1 MQVGIERQ
9 VGSELH
15 AWRQFLARST
25 LWLGVLLLGSAAIC
39 WVAANWQ
46 DMTKVQRFAGAQGLL
61 ALCALAAAWTG
72 LRLRGTPGVRRSIP
86 GALLALA
93 GILLGALLALLGQ
106 TYQTGADTWE
116 LFAWWALLLLPWALA
131 AASQAVW
138 LLWALVTNVALVLW
152 LGERAFTWWLIL
164 GGPQV
169 ASLIVA
175 GWNLALLLAWELAA
189 HRWRASTLVGP
200 RVLAALVIS
209 ALVTA
214 LVFGPMVTV
223 LVIGNGMSRG
233 LGAVNGLAWIAV
245 TLGLGFYYQRGRRD
259 LVILAMLV
267 AGVICVSL
275 RIVGEWLLRLEPGV
289 WAALPLAAL
298 LMAEGVWAARW
309 LRGLAQPPRAAAAAA
324 PADAEPAAASAG
336 NAVDPADA
344 GEPIAQVAPPAVP
357 HTEPPWYVQCILGLS
372 AWLATLLLLAFVA
385 FSGIVNSDEGA
396 LVCGLVLCAVGVAVL
411 RSDAGPFWR
420 QCGTAMAFAGQ
431 ILIIYGMS
439 SSTSFAS
446 ACLFV
451 LLMATAVYALGPD
464 VILRFLSG
472 GLIALAGAGLIWR
485 VLAPELLRLDML
497 DALLDFDMA
506 RAAFVWLPIAVTG
519 AWATAAIL
527 TLAHRLGGKR
537 GHALQPLAWAFLLS
551 VQGMVWLASGLSV
564 LQLPAMWQLHA
575 QTAVLVCAGALLP
588 AAAAM
593 AVLWPRRQVL
603 TGGVTWGVPIALL
616 LLALFW
622 LPSPG
627 VGFALAWLLLGF
639 GLNQLGVTLFGVLS
653 LLAYL
658 GVYYYQLDVPLLQK
672 ALWLGGGALL
682 LFLLRAL
689 VWLVPRLMRTQ
700 APSRRAP
707 LPPVSAPLRWRTL
720 GILGGLALVLAF
732 ANGGIWQ
739 REKLLA
745 SGKVVILELA
755 PVDPRSL
762 MQGDYMALNF
772 AAGREVTRMR
782 LGGENRPE
790 TDTGLGLEPDGY
802 VMLTLDARGVAQPV
816 RIQPAADP
824 RADGEVPL
832 RYRVRDNRVRIV
844 TNAYFF
850 PEGQASRYEVAKFGE
865 LRVAE
870 NGEALLVRM
879 LGEDL
884 QPL

>member
-1 MQVGIERQ
+1 MQVGTERQ
-9 VGSELH
+9 AGSELH

-25 LWLGVLLLGSAAIC
+25 LWLGVLLLGSAAVC

-46 DMTKVQRFAGAQGLL
+46 DMTKVQRFAGVQGLL
-61 ALCALAAAWTG
+61 AISALAAAWAG

-93 GILLGALLALLGQ
+93 GMLLGALLALLGQ

-116 LFAWWALLLLPWALA
+116 LFAWWAVLLLPWALA

-138 LLWALVTNVALVLW
+138 LLWALVMNVALVLW

-164 GGPQV
+164 GGPGL
-169 ASLIVA
+169 ASLFVA
-175 GWNLALLLAWELAA
+175 GLNLVMLLAWEIAA
-189 HRWRASTLVGP
+189 RRWRASTLVGP
-200 RVLAALVIS
+200 RVLVALVIS
-209 ALVTA
+209 
-214 LVFGPMVTV
+214 V
-223 LVIGNGMSRG
+223 LVMSLMFDAFIGRSAGVINGI
-233 LGAVNGLAWIAV
+233 AWLAV

-259 LVILAMLV
+259 LVILAMLA

-275 RIVGEWLLRLEPGV
+275 RMVGEWLLRLQPGV

-298 LMAEGVWAARW
+298 LMAEAVWAARW
-309 LRGLAQPPRAAAAAA
+309 LRGLAQPPQAAVAAAD
-324 PADAEPAAASAG
+324 PEPAAASAG
-336 NAVDPADA
+336 NTVDPADA
-344 GEPIAQVAPPAVP
+344 AEPVAHVAPPAVP
-357 HTEPPWYVQCILGLS
+357 HTEPPWYVQCLLGLS
-372 AWLATLLLLAFVA
+372 AWLATLLLLVFVG
-385 FSGIVNSDEGA
+385 FSGMINSEAGA
-396 LVCGLVLCAVGVAVL
+396 LVAGLVLCAAGVAVL

-431 ILIIYGMS
+431 FLIIYGMS
-439 SSTSFAS
+439 DSASFGN

-451 LLMATAVYALGPD
+451 LVMATAVYVLGPD

-472 GLIALAGAGLIWR
+472 LLIALAGAGLIWR
-485 VLAPELLRLDML
+485 GLAPELVRRDML
-497 DALLDFDMA
+497 DTLLRFFDLG
-506 RAAFVWLPIAVTG
+506 AATFVWLPIAVTG
-519 AWATAAIL
+519 AWATAVLL
-527 TLAHRLGGKR
+527 TVGQRLGGKR

-551 VQGMVWLASGLSV
+551 VQGMVWLAGGLSIM
-564 LQLPAMWQLHA
+564 QLPAMWQVNPL
-575 QTAVLVCAGALLP
+575 TAMLVCAGALLP
-588 AAAAM
+588 AAAAL

-603 TGGVTWGVPIALL
+603 TAGVTWGVPVALL

-639 GLNQLGVTLFGVLS
+639 GMNQPRVALFGVLS

-658 GVYYYQLDVPLLQK
+658 GIYYYQLDVTLLQK
-672 ALWLGGGALL
+672 ALWLGGAAVL
-682 LFLLRAL
+682 LFVLRVL

-700 APSRRAP
+700 APSHRAT
-707 LPPVSAPLRWRTL
+707 LPPVSGALRWRTL
-720 GILGGLALVLAF
+720 AILGGLALVLVV

-745 SGKVVILELA
+745 TGKLVILELA

-772 AAGREVTRMR
+772 AAGREITRLR
-782 LGGENRPE
+782 LGADRADDESV
-790 TDTGLGLEPDGY
+790 TGFEPDGY
-802 VMLTLDARGVAQPV
+802 VMLAVDGRGVAQAV
-816 RIQPAADP
+816 RIQPDAKPHAE
-824 RADGEVPL
+824 AEVPL
-832 RYRVRDNRVRIV
+832 RYRVRDNSVRIV

-850 PEGQASRYEVAKFGE
+850 PEGQAKRYEVAKFGE
-865 LRVAE
+865 LRVAD

>member
-1 MQVGIERQ
+1 MQVGTERQ

-46 DMTKVQRFAGAQGLL
+46 DMTKIQRFAGTQGLL
-61 ALCALAAAWTG
+61 ALAALAAAWAG
-72 LRLRGTPGVRRSIP
+72 LRLRATPGVRRSIP

-116 LFAWWALLLLPWALA
+116 LFAWWAVLLLPWALVA
-131 AASQAVW
+131 SSQAVW
-138 LLWALVTNVALVLW
+138 LLWVLVSNVALVLW
-152 LGERAFTWWLIL
+152 LGERAFDWWLL
-164 GGPQV
+164 FGGPQV
-169 ASLIVA
+169 ASLLVA
-175 GWNLALLLAWELAA
+175 GWNLILLLGWELAA
-189 HRWRASTLVGP
+189 RRWRASTLIGP

-209 ALVTA
+209 PLVAALM
-214 LVFGPMVTV
+214 FGDFM
-223 LVIGNGMSRG
+223 LHG
-233 LGAVNGLAWIAV
+233 LGTVNSLAWIAV
-245 TLGLGFYYQRGRRD
+245 TLGLGFYYQRGRLD
-259 LVILAMLV
+259 LVILAMLA
-267 AGVICVSL
+267 AGAICVSL

-309 LRGLAQPPRAAAAAA
+309 LRGLAQPSRIAAAGS
-324 PADAEPAAASAG
+324 ADAEPAAASAG
-336 NAVDPADA
+336 NAVDPAEA
-344 GEPIAQVAPPAVP
+344 GEPVAQVAPPAVP

-372 AWLATLLLLAFVA
+372 AWLATLLLLVFVA
-385 FSGIVNSDEGA
+385 FSGMINSEEGA
-396 LVCGLVLCAVGVAVL
+396 LVAGLVLCAAGVAVL

-439 SSTSFAS
+439 KSTSFAS

-451 LLMATAVYALGPD
+451 LLMATAVYVLGPD

-485 VLAPELLRLDML
+485 VLAPELLRDDLL

-519 AWATAAIL
+519 AWATAVIL
-527 TLAHRLGGKR
+527 TLGQRLGGKR

-551 VQGMVWLASGLSV
+551 VQGMVWLASGLSIM
-564 LQLPAMWQLHA
+564 QLPAMWQLNP
-575 QTAVLVCAGALLP
+575 QTALLVCAGALLP
-588 AAAAM
+588 AAAAL
-593 AVLWPRRQVL
+593 AVLWPRRHVL
-603 TGGVTWGVPIALL
+603 TAGVTWGVPIALL

-639 GLNQLGVTLFGVLS
+639 GLNQLGVTIFGVLS

-672 ALWLGGGALL
+672 ALWLGGAAVL
-682 LFLLRAL
+682 LFVLRVL

-700 APSRRAP
+700 EPSRRAP
-707 LPPVSAPLRWRTL
+707 LPPVSPVLRWRTL
-720 GILGGLALVLAF
+720 AILGGLALVLAV

-745 SGKVVILELA
+745 SGKRVILELA

-772 AAGREVTRMR
+772 AAGREVTRLR
-782 LGGENRPE
+782 LGGERQDVE
-790 TDTGLGLEPDGY
+790 TSILGDEPDGY
-802 VMLTLDARGVAQPV
+802 VVLTLDARGVAQPV
-816 RIQPAADP
+816 RIQQAADP

-832 RYRVRDNRVRIV
+832 RYRVRDNQVRIV

-850 PEGQASRYEVAKFGE
+850 PEGQAKRYEVARFGE
-865 LRVAE
+865 LRVAD

>member
-46 DMTKVQRFAGAQGLL
+46 DMTKIQRFAGTQGLL
-61 ALCALAAAWTG
+61 ALTALAAAWTG
-72 LRLRGTPGVRRSIP
+72 LRLRATPGVRRSIP

-116 LFAWWALLLLPWALA
+116 LFAWWAVLLLPWALV

-152 LGERAFTWWLIL
+152 LGERAFAWWLIF

-175 GWNLALLLAWELAA
+175 AWNLLLLLGWELAA
-189 HRWRASTLVGP
+189 RRWRASTLIGP
-200 RVLAALVIS
+200 RVLAALVVS
-209 ALVTA
+209 PLVVALM
-214 LVFGPMVTV
+214 FGDFM
-223 LVIGNGMSRG
+223 LRG
-233 LGAVNGLAWIAV
+233 LGSVNSLAWIAV
-245 TLGLGFYYQRGRRD
+245 TLGLGFFYQRGRRD
-259 LVILAMLV
+259 LVILAMLA
-267 AGVICVSL
+267 AGAICVSL

-309 LRGLAQPPRAAAAAA
+309 LRGLAQPPRVAAAA

-344 GEPIAQVAPPAVP
+344 GEPVAQVAPPAVP

-372 AWLATLLLLAFVA
+372 AWLATLLLLVFVA
-385 FSGIVNSDEGA
+385 FSGIINSEEGA
-396 LVCGLVLCAVGVAVL
+396 LVAGLVLCAAGVAVL

-485 VLAPELLRLDML
+485 ILAPELLREDMI
-497 DALLDFDMA
+497 DSLLYLDMA
-506 RAAFVWLPIAVTG
+506 RAAFIWLPIAVTG
-519 AWATAAIL
+519 AWATAVIM

-564 LQLPAMWQLHA
+564 LQLPAMWQLHP
-575 QTAVLVCAGALLP
+575 QTALLVCAGAVLP

-593 AVLWPRRQVL
+593 AVLWPRRHVL
-603 TGGVTWGVPIALL
+603 TPGVIWGVPIALL

-639 GLNQLGVTLFGVLS
+639 GLNQLGVTIFGVLS

-672 ALWLGGGALL
+672 ALWLGGGAVL
-682 LFLLRAL
+682 LFVLRVL

-700 APSRRAP
+700 DPSRRAP
-707 LPPVSAPLRWRTL
+707 LPPVSPALRWRTL
-720 GILGGLALVLAF
+720 AILGGLALVLVV
-732 ANGGIWQ
+732 ANGSIWQ

-772 AAGREVTRMR
+772 AAGREVTRLR
-782 LGGENRPE
+782 LGGERQ
-790 TDTGLGLEPDGY
+790 DTEDSVMGGASDGY
-802 VMLTLDARGVAQPV
+802 VMLTGDSRGVYQPV
-816 RIQPAADP
+816 RIQTDARPHG
-824 RADGEVPL
+824 DGEVPL
-832 RYRVRDNRVRIV
+832 RYRVRDNQVRIV

-850 PEGQASRYEVAKFGE
+850 PEGQAKRYEVAKFGE

>member
-46 DMTKVQRFAGAQGLL
+46 DMTKIQRFAGTQGLL
-61 ALCALAAAWTG
+61 ALTALAAAWTG
-72 LRLRGTPGVRRSIP
+72 LRLRATPGVRRSIP

-116 LFAWWALLLLPWALA
+116 LFAWWAVLLLPWALV

-152 LGERAFTWWLIL
+152 LGERAFAWWLIF

-175 GWNLALLLAWELAA
+175 AWNLLLLLGWELAA
-189 HRWRASTLVGP
+189 RRWRASTLIGP
-200 RVLAALVIS
+200 RVLAALVVS
-209 ALVTA
+209 PLVVALM
-214 LVFGPMVTV
+214 FGDFM
-223 LVIGNGMSRG
+223 LRG
-233 LGAVNGLAWIAV
+233 LGSVNSLAWIAV
-245 TLGLGFYYQRGRRD
+245 TLGLGFFYQRGRRD
-259 LVILAMLV
+259 LVILAMLA
-267 AGVICVSL
+267 AGAICVSL

-309 LRGLAQPPRAAAAAA
+309 LRGLAQPPRVAAAA

-344 GEPIAQVAPPAVP
+344 GEPVAQVAPPAVP

-372 AWLATLLLLAFVA
+372 AWLATLLLLVFVA
-385 FSGIVNSDEGA
+385 FSGIINSEEGA
-396 LVCGLVLCAVGVAVL
+396 LVAGLVLCAAGVAVL

-485 VLAPELLRLDML
+485 ILAPELLREDMI
-497 DALLDFDMA
+497 DSLLYLDMA
-506 RAAFVWLPIAVTG
+506 RAAFIWLPIAVTG
-519 AWATAAIL
+519 AWATAVIL

-564 LQLPAMWQLHA
+564 LQLPAMWQLHP
-575 QTAVLVCAGALLP
+575 QTALLVCAGAVLP

-593 AVLWPRRQVL
+593 AVLWPRRHVL
-603 TGGVTWGVPIALL
+603 TPGVTWGVPIALL

-639 GLNQLGVTLFGVLS
+639 GLNQLGVTIFGVLS

-672 ALWLGGGALL
+672 ALWLGGGAVL
-682 LFLLRAL
+682 LFVLRVL

-700 APSRRAP
+700 DPSRRAP
-707 LPPVSAPLRWRTL
+707 LPPVSPALRWRTL
-720 GILGGLALVLAF
+720 AILGGLALALVV
-732 ANGGIWQ
+732 ANGSIWQ

-772 AAGREVTRMR
+772 AAGREVTRLR
-782 LGGENRPE
+782 LGGERQ
-790 TDTGLGLEPDGY
+790 DTEDSVMGGASDGY
-802 VMLTLDARGVAQPV
+802 VMLTGDSRGVYQPV
-816 RIQPAADP
+816 RIQTDARPHG
-824 RADGEVPL
+824 DGEVPL
-832 RYRVRDNRVRIV
+832 RYRVRDNQVRIV

-850 PEGQASRYEVAKFGE
+850 PEGQAKRYEVAKFGE

>member
-1 MQVGIERQ
+1 M
-9 VGSELH
+9 
-15 AWRQFLARST
+15 
-25 LWLGVLLLGSAAIC
+25 
-39 WVAANWQ
+39 
-46 DMTKVQRFAGAQGLL
+46 
-61 ALCALAAAWTG
+61 
-72 LRLRGTPGVRRSIP
+72 
-86 GALLALA
+86 
-93 GILLGALLALLGQ
+93 
-106 TYQTGADTWE
+106 
-116 LFAWWALLLLPWALA
+116 
-131 AASQAVW
+131 
-138 LLWALVTNVALVLW
+138 
-152 LGERAFTWWLIL
+152 
-164 GGPQV
+164 
-169 ASLIVA
+169 
-175 GWNLALLLAWELAA
+175 
-189 HRWRASTLVGP
+189 
-200 RVLAALVIS
+200 
-209 ALVTA
+209 
-214 LVFGPMVTV
+214 
-223 LVIGNGMSRG
+223 
-233 LGAVNGLAWIAV
+233 
-245 TLGLGFYYQRGRRD
+245 
-259 LVILAMLV
+259 
-267 AGVICVSL
+267 
-275 RIVGEWLLRLEPGV
+275 
-289 WAALPLAAL
+289 
-298 LMAEGVWAARW
+298 
-309 LRGLAQPPRAAAAAA
+309 
-324 PADAEPAAASAG
+324 
-336 NAVDPADA
+336 
-344 GEPIAQVAPPAVP
+344 APPAVP

-372 AWLATLLLLAFVA
+372 AWLATLLLLVFVA
-385 FSGIVNSDEGA
+385 FSGIINSEEGA
-396 LVCGLVLCAVGVAVL
+396 LVAGLVLCAAGVAVL

-485 VLAPELLRLDML
+485 ILAPELLREDMI
-497 DALLDFDMA
+497 DSLLYLDMA
-506 RAAFVWLPIAVTG
+506 RAAFIWLPIAVTG
-519 AWATAAIL
+519 AWATAVIL

-564 LQLPAMWQLHA
+564 LQLPAMWQLHP
-575 QTAVLVCAGALLP
+575 QTALLVCAGAVLP

-593 AVLWPRRQVL
+593 AVLWPRRHVL
-603 TGGVTWGVPIALL
+603 TPGVIWGVPIALL

-639 GLNQLGVTLFGVLS
+639 GLNQLGVTIFGVLS

-672 ALWLGGGALL
+672 ALWLGGGAVL
-682 LFLLRAL
+682 LFVLRVL

-700 APSRRAP
+700 DPSRRAP
-707 LPPVSAPLRWRTL
+707 LPPVSPALRWRTL
-720 GILGGLALVLAF
+720 AILGGLALVLVV
-732 ANGGIWQ
+732 ANGSIWQ

-772 AAGREVTRMR
+772 AAGREVTRLR
-782 LGGENRPE
+782 LGGERQ
-790 TDTGLGLEPDGY
+790 DTEDSVMGGASDGY
-802 VMLTLDARGVAQPV
+802 VMLTGDSRGVYQPV
-816 RIQPAADP
+816 RIQTDARPHG
-824 RADGEVPL
+824 DGEVPL
-832 RYRVRDNRVRIV
+832 RYRVRDNQVRIV

-850 PEGQASRYEVAKFGE
+850 PEGQAKRYEVAKFGE

>member
-46 DMTKVQRFAGAQGLL
+46 DMTKIQRFAGTQGLL
-61 ALCALAAAWTG
+61 ALTALAAAWTG
-72 LRLRGTPGVRRSIP
+72 LRLRAAPGVRRSIP

-116 LFAWWALLLLPWALA
+116 LFAWWAVLLLPWALV

-152 LGERAFTWWLIL
+152 LGERAFAWWLIF

-175 GWNLALLLAWELAA
+175 AWNLLLLLGWELAA
-189 HRWRASTLVGP
+189 RRWRASTLIGP
-200 RVLAALVIS
+200 RVLAALVVS
-209 ALVTA
+209 PLVVALM
-214 LVFGPMVTV
+214 FGDFM
-223 LVIGNGMSRG
+223 LRG
-233 LGAVNGLAWIAV
+233 LGSVNSLAWIAV
-245 TLGLGFYYQRGRRD
+245 TLGLGFFYQRGRRD
-259 LVILAMLV
+259 LVILAMLA
-267 AGVICVSL
+267 AGAICVSL

-309 LRGLAQPPRAAAAAA
+309 LRGLAQPPRVAAAA

-344 GEPIAQVAPPAVP
+344 GEPVAQVAPPAVP

-372 AWLATLLLLAFVA
+372 AWLATLLLLVFVA
-385 FSGIVNSDEGA
+385 FSGIINSEEGA
-396 LVCGLVLCAVGVAVL
+396 LVAGLVLCAAGVAVL

-485 VLAPELLRLDML
+485 ILAPELLREDMI
-497 DALLDFDMA
+497 DSLLYLDMA
-506 RAAFVWLPIAVTG
+506 RAAFIWLPIAVTG
-519 AWATAAIL
+519 AWATAVIL

-564 LQLPAMWQLHA
+564 LQLPAMWQLHP
-575 QTAVLVCAGALLP
+575 QTALLVCAGAVLP

-593 AVLWPRRQVL
+593 AVLWPRRHVL
-603 TGGVTWGVPIALL
+603 TPGVIWGVPIALL

-639 GLNQLGVTLFGVLS
+639 GLNQLGVTIFGVLS

-672 ALWLGGGALL
+672 ALWLGGGAVL
-682 LFLLRAL
+682 LFVLRVL

-700 APSRRAP
+700 DPSRRAP
-707 LPPVSAPLRWRTL
+707 LPPVSPALRWRTL
-720 GILGGLALVLAF
+720 AILGGLALVLVV
-732 ANGGIWQ
+732 ANGSIWQ

-772 AAGREVTRMR
+772 AAGREVTRLR
-782 LGGENRPE
+782 LGGERQ
-790 TDTGLGLEPDGY
+790 DTEDSVMGGASDGY
-802 VMLTLDARGVAQPV
+802 VMLTGDSRGVYQPV
-816 RIQPAADP
+816 RIQTDARPHG
-824 RADGEVPL
+824 DGEVPL
-832 RYRVRDNRVRIV
+832 RYRVRDNQVRIV

-850 PEGQASRYEVAKFGE
+850 PEGQAKRYEVAKFGE

>member
-1 MQVGIERQ
+1 MQVGTERQ

-46 DMTKVQRFAGAQGLL
+46 DMTKIQRFAGTQGLL
-61 ALCALAAAWTG
+61 ALSALAAAWAG

-116 LFAWWALLLLPWALA
+116 LFAWWAVLLLPWALVA
-131 AASQAVW
+131 SSQAVW
-138 LLWALVTNVALVLW
+138 LLWVLVSNVALALW
-152 LGERAFTWWLIL
+152 LGERAFNWWLLL

-175 GWNLALLLAWELAA
+175 AWNLILLLGWELAA
-189 HRWRASTLVGP
+189 RRWRASTLIGP
-200 RVLAALVIS
+200 RLLAALVIGV
-209 ALVTA
+209 LVTA
-214 LVFGPMVTV
+214 LMFGDFIM
-223 LVIGNGMSRG
+223 RG
-233 LGAVNGLAWIAV
+233 LGATNGVAWLAV

-259 LVILAMLV
+259 LIILAMLA

-275 RIVGEWLLRLEPGV
+275 RMVGEWLLRLEPGV

-298 LMAEGVWAARW
+298 LMAEAVWAARW
-309 LRGLAQPPRAAAAAA
+309 LRGLATGPQVAAAA

-336 NAVDPADA
+336 NAVDPGEA
-344 GEPIAQVAPPAVP
+344 GEPVAQLAPPAVP
-357 HTEPPWYVQCILGLS
+357 HTEPPWYVQCILALS
-372 AWLATLLLLAFVA
+372 AWLSTLLLLVFVA
-385 FSGIVNSDEGA
+385 FSGVINSEEGA
-396 LVCGLVLCAVGVAVL
+396 LVAGLVLCAAGVAVL
-411 RSDAGPFWR
+411 RSDTGPFWR

-439 SSTSFAS
+439 ESTSFAS

-472 GLIALAGAGLIWR
+472 GLIAMAGAGLIWR
-485 VLAPELLRLDML
+485 VLAPELLRDDML
-497 DALLDFDMA
+497 DALLYFDMA

-519 AWATAAIL
+519 AWATAVIL
-527 TLAHRLGGKR
+527 TLGQRLGGKR

-551 VQGMVWLASGLSV
+551 VQGMVWLASGLSIM
-564 LQLPAMWQLHA
+564 QLPAMWQLNP
-575 QTAVLVCAGALLP
+575 QTALLVCAGALLP
-588 AAAAM
+588 AAAAL
-593 AVLWPRRQVL
+593 AVLWPRRRVL
-603 TGGVTWGVPIALL
+603 TAGVTWGVPIGLL

-639 GLNQLGVTLFGVLS
+639 GMNQPRVALFGVFS

-658 GVYYYQLDVPLLQK
+658 GVYYYQLDVPLLEK
-672 ALWLGGGALL
+672 ALWLGGGAVL
-682 LFLLRAL
+682 LFVLRGL

-700 APSRRAP
+700 EPSRRAP
-707 LPPVSAPLRWRTL
+707 LPPVSPALRWRTL
-720 GILGGLALVLAF
+720 AILGGLALVLVV

-745 SGKVVILELA
+745 TGKVVILELA

-772 AAGREVTRMR
+772 AAGREVTRLR
-782 LGGENRPE
+782 LGGERQDAE
-790 TDTGLGLEPDGY
+790 DSILGYEPDGY
-802 VMLTLDARGVAQPV
+802 VLLTADARGVSQPV
-816 RIQPAADP
+816 RIQPDARPHADN
-824 RADGEVPL
+824 EVPL
-832 RYRVRDNRVRIV
+832 RYRLRDNGVRIV

-850 PEGQASRYEVAKFGE
+850 PEGQAKRYEVAKFGE

>member
-1 MQVGIERQ
+1 
-9 VGSELH
+9 
-15 AWRQFLARST
+15 
-25 LWLGVLLLGSAAIC
+25 
-39 WVAANWQ
+39 
-46 DMTKVQRFAGAQGLL
+46 
-61 ALCALAAAWTG
+61 
-72 LRLRGTPGVRRSIP
+72 
-86 GALLALA
+86 
-93 GILLGALLALLGQ
+93 
-106 TYQTGADTWE
+106 
-116 LFAWWALLLLPWALA
+116 
-131 AASQAVW
+131 
-138 LLWALVTNVALVLW
+138 
-152 LGERAFTWWLIL
+152 
-164 GGPQV
+164 
-169 ASLIVA
+169 
-175 GWNLALLLAWELAA
+175 
-189 HRWRASTLVGP
+189 
-200 RVLAALVIS
+200 
-209 ALVTA
+209 
-214 LVFGPMVTV
+214 
-223 LVIGNGMSRG
+223 
-233 LGAVNGLAWIAV
+233 
-245 TLGLGFYYQRGRRD
+245 
-259 LVILAMLV
+259 
-267 AGVICVSL
+267 
-275 RIVGEWLLRLEPGV
+275 
-289 WAALPLAAL
+289 
-298 LMAEGVWAARW
+298 
-309 LRGLAQPPRAAAAAA
+309 
-324 PADAEPAAASAG
+324 AASAG
-336 NAVDPADA
+336 NAVDPAEA
-344 GEPIAQVAPPAVP
+344 GEPVAQVAPPAVP

-372 AWLATLLLLAFVA
+372 AWLATLLLLVFVA
-385 FSGIVNSDEGA
+385 FSGIINSEEGA
-396 LVCGLVLCAVGVAVL
+396 LVAGLVLCAAGVAVL

-485 VLAPELLRLDML
+485 ILAPELLREDMI
-497 DALLDFDMA
+497 DSLLYLDMA
-506 RAAFVWLPIAVTG
+506 RAAFIWLPIAVTG
-519 AWATAAIL
+519 AWATAVIL

-564 LQLPAMWQLHA
+564 LQLPAMWQLHP
-575 QTAVLVCAGALLP
+575 QTALLVCAGAVLP

-593 AVLWPRRQVL
+593 AVLWPRRHVL
-603 TGGVTWGVPIALL
+603 TPGVIWGVPIALL

-639 GLNQLGVTLFGVLS
+639 GLNQLGVTIFGVLS

-672 ALWLGGGALL
+672 ALWLGGGAVL
-682 LFLLRAL
+682 LFVLRVL

-700 APSRRAP
+700 DPSRRAP
-707 LPPVSAPLRWRTL
+707 LPPVSPALRWRTL
-720 GILGGLALVLAF
+720 AILGGLALVLVV
-732 ANGGIWQ
+732 ANGSIWQ

-772 AAGREVTRMR
+772 AAGREVTRLR
-782 LGGENRPE
+782 LGGERR
-790 TDTGLGLEPDGY
+790 DTGDSVMGGASDGY
-802 VMLTLDARGVAQPV
+802 VMLTGDSRGVYQPV
-816 RIQPAADP
+816 RIQTDARPHG
-824 RADGEVPL
+824 DGEVPL
-832 RYRVRDNRVRIV
+832 RYRVRDNQVRIV

-850 PEGQASRYEVAKFGE
+850 PEGQAKRYEVAKFGE

>member
-1 MQVGIERQ
+1 MQVGTERQ
-9 VGSELH
+9 AGSELH

-25 LWLGVLLLGSAAIC
+25 LWLGVLLLGSAAVC

-46 DMTKVQRFAGAQGLL
+46 DMTKVQRFAGVQGLL
-61 ALCALAAAWTG
+61 AISALAAAWAG

-93 GILLGALLALLGQ
+93 GMLLGALLALLGQ

-116 LFAWWALLLLPWALA
+116 LFAWWAVLLLPWALA

-138 LLWALVTNVALVLW
+138 LLWALVMNVALVLW
-152 LGERAFTWWLIL
+152 LGERVFTWWLLL
-164 GGPQV
+164 GGPGM
-169 ASLIVA
+169 ASLFVA
-175 GWNLALLLAWELAA
+175 GLNLLMLLGWEIAA
-189 HRWRASTLVGP
+189 RRWRANTLVGP
-200 RVLAALVIS
+200 RVLVAVVIS
-209 ALVTA
+209 
-214 LVFGPMVTV
+214 V
-223 LVIGNGMSRG
+223 LVAGLLVGDFIFGGFGASNGI
-233 LGAVNGLAWIAV
+233 AWLAV

-259 LVILAMLV
+259 LVILAMLA

-275 RIVGEWLLRLEPGV
+275 RMVGEWLLRLEPGV

-298 LMAEGVWAARW
+298 LMAEAVWAARW
-309 LRGLAQPPRAAAAAA
+309 LRGLAQPPQAAAA

-336 NAVDPADA
+336 NAVDPAQA
-344 GEPIAQVAPPAVP
+344 GEPVAQVAPPAVP
-357 HTEPPWYVQCILGLS
+357 HTEPPWYVQCLLGLS
-372 AWLATLLLLAFVA
+372 AWLATLLLLVFVA
-385 FSGIVNSDEGA
+385 FSGIINSEEGA
-396 LVCGLVLCAVGVAVL
+396 LIAGLVLCAAGVAVL

-439 SSTSFAS
+439 SSASFAN

-451 LLMATAVYALGPD
+451 MLLATAVYVLGPD

-472 GLIALAGAGLIWR
+472 LLIAMAGAGLIWR
-485 VLAPELLRLDML
+485 GLAPDLMRRDML
-497 DALLDFDMA
+497 DALLDFNMA
-506 RAAFVWLPIAVTG
+506 HAAFVWLPIAVTG
-519 AWATAAIL
+519 AWATAVLL
-527 TLAHRLGGKR
+527 TVAHRLGGKR
-537 GHALQPLAWAFLLS
+537 GQTLQPLAWAFLLS
-551 VQGMVWLASGLSV
+551 VQGMVWLASGLAIQ
-564 LQLPAMWQLHA
+564 QLPTMWQVNP

-588 AAAAM
+588 AAAAL
-593 AVLWPRRQVL
+593 AVLWPRRHVL
-603 TGGVTWGVPIALL
+603 TAGVTWGVPIALL

-639 GLNQLGVTLFGVLS
+639 GMNQPRVALFGVLS

-658 GVYYYQLDVPLLQK
+658 FTYYYQLDVPLLQK
-672 ALWLGGGALL
+672 ALWLGGAAVL
-682 LFLLRAL
+682 LFVLRVL

-700 APSRRAP
+700 APSHRAT
-707 LPPVSAPLRWRTL
+707 LPPVSGALRWRTL
-720 GILGGLALVLAF
+720 AILGGLALVLVV

-745 SGKVVILELA
+745 TGKVVILELA

-772 AAGREVTRMR
+772 AAGREVTRLR
-782 LGGENRPE
+782 LGADRTEDESVMGV
-790 TDTGLGLEPDGY
+790 EPDGY
-802 VMLTLDARGVAQPV
+802 VMLAVDGRGVAQAV
-816 RIQPAADP
+816 RIQPEAKPHSDA
-824 RADGEVPL
+824 EVPL
-832 RYRVRDNRVRIV
+832 RYRVRDNSVRIV

-850 PEGQASRYEVAKFGE
+850 PEGQAKRYEVAKFGE
-865 LRVAE
+865 LRVAD

>member
-46 DMTKVQRFAGAQGLL
+46 DMTKIQRFAGTQGLL
-61 ALCALAAAWTG
+61 ALTALAAAWTG
-72 LRLRGTPGVRRSIP
+72 LRLRATPGVRRSIP

-116 LFAWWALLLLPWALA
+116 LFAWWAVLLLPWALV

-152 LGERAFTWWLIL
+152 LGERAFAWWLIF

-175 GWNLALLLAWELAA
+175 AWNLLLLLGWELAA
-189 HRWRASTLVGP
+189 RRWRASTLIGP
-200 RVLAALVIS
+200 RVLAALVVTPLVV
-209 ALVTA
+209 ALM
-214 LVFGPMVTV
+214 FGDFM
-223 LVIGNGMSRG
+223 LRG
-233 LGAVNGLAWIAV
+233 LGSVNSLAWIAV
-245 TLGLGFYYQRGRRD
+245 TLGLGFFYQRGRRD
-259 LVILAMLV
+259 LVILAMLA
-267 AGVICVSL
+267 AGAICVSL

-309 LRGLAQPPRAAAAAA
+309 LRGLAQPPRVAAAA

-336 NAVDPADA
+336 NAVDPAEA
-344 GEPIAQVAPPAVP
+344 GEPVAQVAPPAVP

-372 AWLATLLLLAFVA
+372 AWLATLLLLVFVA
-385 FSGIVNSDEGA
+385 FSGIINSEEGA
-396 LVCGLVLCAVGVAVL
+396 LVAGLVLCAAGVAVL

-485 VLAPELLRLDML
+485 ILAPELLREDMI
-497 DALLDFDMA
+497 DSLLYLDMA
-506 RAAFVWLPIAVTG
+506 RAAFIWLPIAVTG
-519 AWATAAIL
+519 AWATAVIL

-564 LQLPAMWQLHA
+564 LQLPAMWQLHP
-575 QTAVLVCAGALLP
+575 QTALLVCAGAVLP

-593 AVLWPRRQVL
+593 AVLWPRRHVL
-603 TGGVTWGVPIALL
+603 TPGVIWGVPIALL

-639 GLNQLGVTLFGVLS
+639 GLNQLGVTIFGVLS

-672 ALWLGGGALL
+672 ALWLGGGAVL
-682 LFLLRAL
+682 LFVLRVL

-700 APSRRAP
+700 DPSRRAP
-707 LPPVSAPLRWRTL
+707 LPPVSPALRWRTL
-720 GILGGLALVLAF
+720 AILGGLALVLVV
-732 ANGGIWQ
+732 ANGSIWQ

-772 AAGREVTRMR
+772 AAGREVTRLR
-782 LGGENRPE
+782 LGGERQ
-790 TDTGLGLEPDGY
+790 DTEDSVMGGASDGY
-802 VMLTLDARGVAQPV
+802 VMLTGDSRGVYQPV
-816 RIQPAADP
+816 RIQTDARPHG
-824 RADGEVPL
+824 DGEVPL
-832 RYRVRDNRVRIV
+832 RYRVRDNQVRIV

-850 PEGQASRYEVAKFGE
+850 PEGQAKRYEVAKFGE

>member
-1 MQVGIERQ
+1 MQVGTERQ
-9 VGSELH
+9 AGSELH

-25 LWLGVLLLGSAAIC
+25 LWLGVLLLGSAAVC

-46 DMTKVQRFAGAQGLL
+46 DMTKVQRFAGVQGLL
-61 ALCALAAAWTG
+61 ALSALAAAWAG

-93 GILLGALLALLGQ
+93 GMLLGALLALLGQ

-116 LFAWWALLLLPWALA
+116 LFAWWAVLLLPWALA

-138 LLWALVTNVALVLW
+138 LLWALVMNVALVLW

-164 GGPQV
+164 GGPGL
-169 ASLIVA
+169 ASLFVA
-175 GWNLALLLAWELAA
+175 GLNLLMLLGWEIAA
-189 HRWRASTLVGP
+189 RRWRAGTLIGP
-200 RVLAALVIS
+200 RVLAALTIS
-209 ALVTA
+209 
-214 LVFGPMVTV
+214 V
-223 LVIGNGMSRG
+223 LVMSLMSDAFIGRSAGVTSG
-233 LGAVNGLAWIAV
+233 IAWLAV

-259 LVILAMLV
+259 LVILAMLA

-275 RIVGEWLLRLEPGV
+275 RVVGEWLLRLEPGV

-298 LMAEGVWAARW
+298 LMAEAVWAARW
-309 LRGLAQPPRAAAAAA
+309 LRGLAQPPQVAAA
-324 PADAEPAAASAG
+324 PADSEPAVASAG
-336 NAVDPADA
+336 IAVDPAEA
-344 GEPIAQVAPPAVP
+344 GEPVAQVAPPAVP
-357 HTEPPWYVQCILGLS
+357 HTEPPWYVQCLLGLS
-372 AWLATLLLLAFVA
+372 AWLATLLLLVFVA
-385 FSGIVNSDEGA
+385 FSGVINSEEGA
-396 LVCGLVLCAVGVAVL
+396 LIAGLVLCAAGVAVL

-451 LLMATAVYALGPD
+451 MLLATAIYVLGPD

-472 GLIALAGAGLIWR
+472 LLIAMAGAGLIWR
-485 VLAPELLRLDML
+485 TLAPDLMRRDML

-506 RAAFVWLPIAVTG
+506 HAAFVWLPIAVTG
-519 AWATAAIL
+519 AWATAVLL
-527 TLAHRLGGKR
+527 TVAHRLGGKR
-537 GHALQPLAWAFLLS
+537 GHTLQPLAWAFLLS
-551 VQGMVWLASGLSV
+551 VQGMVWLASGLAIQ
-564 LQLPAMWQLHA
+564 QLPVMWQLNP

-588 AAAAM
+588 AAAAL
-593 AVLWPRRQVL
+593 AVLWPRRHVL
-603 TGGVTWGVPIALL
+603 TAGVTWGVPIALL

-627 VGFALAWLLLGF
+627 VAFALAWLLLGF
-639 GLNQLGVTLFGVLS
+639 GMNQPRVALFGVLS

-658 GVYYYQLDVPLLQK
+658 GIYYYQLDVPLLQK
-672 ALWLGGGALL
+672 ALWLGGAAVL
-682 LFLLRAL
+682 LFVLRAL

-700 APSRRAP
+700 APSRRVP
-707 LPPVSAPLRWRTL
+707 LPPVSGALRWRTL
-720 GILGGLALVLAF
+720 AILGGLALVLVV

-745 SGKVVILELA
+745 TGKVVILELA

-772 AAGREVTRMR
+772 AAGREVTRLR
-782 LGGENRPE
+782 LGGDRK
-790 TDTGLGLEPDGY
+790 DDDSVMGFEPDGY
-802 VMLTLDARGVAQPV
+802 VMLTVDARGVGQPV
-816 RIQPAADP
+816 RIQPDAQPHAD
-824 RADGEVPL
+824 AEVPL
-832 RYRVRDNRVRIV
+832 RYRVRDNSVRIV

-850 PEGQASRYEVAKFGE
+850 PEGQAERYQVAKFGE

>member
-1 MQVGIERQ
+1 MQVGTERQ

-46 DMTKVQRFAGAQGLL
+46 DMTKIQRFAGTQGLL
-61 ALCALAAAWTG
+61 ALSALAAAWAG

-116 LFAWWALLLLPWALA
+116 LFAWWAVLLLPWALVA
-131 AASQAVW
+131 SSQAVW
-138 LLWALVTNVALVLW
+138 LLWVLVSNVALALW
-152 LGERAFTWWLIL
+152 LGERAFNWWLLL

-175 GWNLALLLAWELAA
+175 AWNLILLLGWELAA
-189 HRWRASTLVGP
+189 RRWRASTLIGP
-200 RVLAALVIS
+200 RLLAALVIGV
-209 ALVTA
+209 LVTA
-214 LVFGPMVTV
+214 LMFGDFIM
-223 LVIGNGMSRG
+223 RG
-233 LGAVNGLAWIAV
+233 LGATNGLAWLAV

-259 LVILAMLV
+259 LIILAMLA

-275 RIVGEWLLRLEPGV
+275 RMVGEWLLRLEPGV

-298 LMAEGVWAARW
+298 LMAEAVWAARW
-309 LRGLAQPPRAAAAAA
+309 LRGLATGPQVAAAA

-336 NAVDPADA
+336 NAVDPGEA
-344 GEPIAQVAPPAVP
+344 GEPVAQLAPPAVP
-357 HTEPPWYVQCILGLS
+357 HTEPPWYVQCILALS
-372 AWLATLLLLAFVA
+372 AWLSTLLLLVFVA
-385 FSGIVNSDEGA
+385 FSGVINSEEGA
-396 LVCGLVLCAVGVAVL
+396 LVAGLVLCAGGVAVL
-411 RSDAGPFWR
+411 RSDTGPFWR

-439 SSTSFAS
+439 ESTSFAS

-472 GLIALAGAGLIWR
+472 GLIAMAGAGLIWR
-485 VLAPELLRLDML
+485 VLAPELLRDDML
-497 DALLDFDMA
+497 DALLYFDMA

-519 AWATAAIL
+519 AWATAVIL
-527 TLAHRLGGKR
+527 TLGQRLGGKR

-551 VQGMVWLASGLSV
+551 VQGMVWLASGLSIM
-564 LQLPAMWQLHA
+564 QLPAMWQLNP
-575 QTAVLVCAGALLP
+575 QTALLVCAGALLP
-588 AAAAM
+588 AAAAL
-593 AVLWPRRQVL
+593 AVLWPRRRVL
-603 TGGVTWGVPIALL
+603 TAGVTWGVPIGLL

-639 GLNQLGVTLFGVLS
+639 GMNQPRVALFGVFS

-658 GVYYYQLDVPLLQK
+658 GVYYYQLDVPLLEK
-672 ALWLGGGALL
+672 ALWLGGGAVL
-682 LFLLRAL
+682 LFVLRGL

-700 APSRRAP
+700 EPSRRAP
-707 LPPVSAPLRWRTL
+707 LPPVSPALRWRTL
-720 GILGGLALVLAF
+720 AILGGLALVLVVV
-732 ANGGIWQ
+732 NGGIWQ

-745 SGKVVILELA
+745 TGKVVILELA

-772 AAGREVTRMR
+772 AAGREVTRLR
-782 LGGENRPE
+782 LGGERQDAE
-790 TDTGLGLEPDGY
+790 DSILGYEPDGY
-802 VMLTLDARGVAQPV
+802 VLLTADARGVSQPV
-816 RIQPAADP
+816 RIQPDARPHADN
-824 RADGEVPL
+824 EVPL
-832 RYRVRDNRVRIV
+832 RYRLRDNGVRIV

-850 PEGQASRYEVAKFGE
+850 PEGQAKRYEVAKFGE

>member
-1 MQVGIERQ
+1 MQVGTERQ

-46 DMTKVQRFAGAQGLL
+46 DMTKIQRFAGTQGLL
-61 ALCALAAAWTG
+61 ALSALAAAWAG

-116 LFAWWALLLLPWALA
+116 LFAWWAVLLLPWALVA
-131 AASQAVW
+131 SSQAVW
-138 LLWALVTNVALVLW
+138 LLWVLVSNVALALW
-152 LGERAFTWWLIL
+152 LGERAFNWWLLL

-175 GWNLALLLAWELAA
+175 AWNLILLLGWELAA
-189 HRWRASTLVGP
+189 RRWRASTLIGP
-200 RVLAALVIS
+200 RLLAALVIGV
-209 ALVTA
+209 LVTA
-214 LVFGPMVTV
+214 LMFGDFIM
-223 LVIGNGMSRG
+223 RG
-233 LGAVNGLAWIAV
+233 LGATNGVAWLAV

-259 LVILAMLV
+259 LIILAMLA

-275 RIVGEWLLRLEPGV
+275 RMVGEWLLRLEPGV

-298 LMAEGVWAARW
+298 LMAEAVWAARW
-309 LRGLAQPPRAAAAAA
+309 LRGLATGPQVAAAA

-336 NAVDPADA
+336 NAVDPGEA
-344 GEPIAQVAPPAVP
+344 GEPVAQLAPPAVP
-357 HTEPPWYVQCILGLS
+357 HTEPPWYVQCILALS
-372 AWLATLLLLAFVA
+372 AWLSTLLLLVFVA
-385 FSGIVNSDEGA
+385 FSGVINSEEGA
-396 LVCGLVLCAVGVAVL
+396 LVAGLVLCAAGVAVL
-411 RSDAGPFWR
+411 RSDTGPFWR

-439 SSTSFAS
+439 ESTSFAS

-485 VLAPELLRLDML
+485 VLAPELLRDDML
-497 DALLDFDMA
+497 DALLYFDMA

-519 AWATAAIL
+519 AWATAVIL
-527 TLAHRLGGKR
+527 TLGQRLGGKR

-551 VQGMVWLASGLSV
+551 VQGMVWLASGLSIM
-564 LQLPAMWQLHA
+564 QLPAMWQLNP
-575 QTAVLVCAGALLP
+575 QTALLVCAGALLP
-588 AAAAM
+588 AAAAL
-593 AVLWPRRQVL
+593 AVLWPRRRVL
-603 TGGVTWGVPIALL
+603 TAGVTWGVPIGLL

-639 GLNQLGVTLFGVLS
+639 GMNQPRVALFGVFS

-658 GVYYYQLDVPLLQK
+658 GVYYYQLDVPLLEK
-672 ALWLGGGALL
+672 ALWLGGGAVL
-682 LFLLRAL
+682 LFVLRGL

-700 APSRRAP
+700 EPSRRAP
-707 LPPVSAPLRWRTL
+707 LPPVSPALRWRTL
-720 GILGGLALVLAF
+720 AILGGLALVLVVV
-732 ANGGIWQ
+732 NGGIWQ

-745 SGKVVILELA
+745 TGKVVILELA

-772 AAGREVTRMR
+772 AAGREVTRLR
-782 LGGENRPE
+782 LGGERQDAE
-790 TDTGLGLEPDGY
+790 DSILGYEPDGY
-802 VMLTLDARGVAQPV
+802 VLLTADARGVSQPV
-816 RIQPAADP
+816 RIQPDARPHADN
-824 RADGEVPL
+824 EVPL
-832 RYRVRDNRVRIV
+832 RYRLRDNGVRIV

-850 PEGQASRYEVAKFGE
+850 PEGQAKRYEVAKFGE

>member
-1 MQVGIERQ
+1 MQVGTERQ
-9 VGSELH
+9 AGSELH

-25 LWLGVLLLGSAAIC
+25 LWLGVLLLGSAAVC

-46 DMTKVQRFAGAQGLL
+46 DMTKVQRFAGVQGLL
-61 ALCALAAAWTG
+61 AVSALGAAWAG
-72 LRLRGTPGVRRSIP
+72 LRLRGKPGVRRSIP

-93 GILLGALLALLGQ
+93 GMLLGALLALLGQ

-116 LFAWWALLLLPWALA
+116 LFAWWAVLLLPWALA

-138 LLWALVTNVALVLW
+138 LLWALVMNVALVLW
-152 LGERAFTWWLIL
+152 LGERAFNGWLIL
-164 GGPQV
+164 GGPGPI
-169 ASLIVA
+169 SLFIA
-175 GWNLALLLAWELAA
+175 GLNLLMLLGWEIAA
-189 HRWRASTLVGP
+189 RRWRASTLVGP
-200 RVLAALVIS
+200 RVLAAVVI
-209 ALVTA
+209 
-214 LVFGPMVTV
+214 GV
-223 LVIGNGMSRG
+223 LVSARMVGDFIFGGSNATNGI
-233 LGAVNGLAWIAV
+233 AWLAV

-259 LVILAMLV
+259 LVILAMLA
-267 AGVICVSL
+267 AGVICVTL
-275 RIVGEWLLRLEPGV
+275 PIVGEWLMRLEPGV

-298 LMAEGVWAARW
+298 LIAEAVLAARW
-309 LRGLAQPPRAAAAAA
+309 LRGLAAQSPQAAVA

-336 NAVDPADA
+336 NAVDPAEA
-344 GEPIAQVAPPAVP
+344 GEPVAQVTPPAVP
-357 HTEPPWYVQCILGLS
+357 HTEPAWYVQCLLGLS
-372 AWLATLLLLAFVA
+372 AWLATLLLLVFVA
-385 FSGIVNSDEGA
+385 FSGIINSEEGA
-396 LVCGLVLCAVGVAVL
+396 LIAGLVLCAAGVAVL

-439 SSTSFAS
+439 SSASFVN

-451 LLMATAVYALGPD
+451 MLLATAVYVLGPD

-472 GLIALAGAGLIWR
+472 LLIAMAGAGLIWR
-485 VLAPELLRLDML
+485 GLAPELIRRDML

-506 RAAFVWLPIAVTG
+506 HAAFVWLPIAVTG
-519 AWATAAIL
+519 AWATAVLL
-527 TLAHRLGGKR
+527 TVSHRLGGKR
-537 GHALQPLAWAFLLS
+537 SHALQPLAWAFLLS

-564 LQLPAMWQLHA
+564 LQLPAMWQVNA
-575 QTAVLVCAGALLP
+575 PTAVLVCAGALLP
-588 AAAAM
+588 AAAAL
-593 AVLWPRRQVL
+593 AVLWPRRRVL
-603 TGGVTWGVPIALL
+603 TAGVTVGVPIALL

-639 GLNQLGVTLFGVLS
+639 GLNQPRVALFGVLS

-658 GVYYYQLDVPLLQK
+658 GIYYYQLDVPLLQK
-672 ALWLGGGALL
+672 ALWLGGAAVL
-682 LFLLRAL
+682 LFVLRGL

-700 APSRRAP
+700 APSHRAP
-707 LPPVSAPLRWRTL
+707 LPPVSGALRWRTL
-720 GILGGLALVLAF
+720 AILGGLALVLVV

-745 SGKVVILELA
+745 TGKVVILELA

-772 AAGREVTRMR
+772 AAGREVTRLR
-782 LGGENRPE
+782 LGGERK
-790 TDTGLGLEPDGY
+790 DDDSVMGVEPDGY
-802 VMLTLDARGVAQPV
+802 VMLTADARGVSQAV
-816 RIQPAADP
+816 RIQPDASPHANN
-824 RADGEVPL
+824 EVPL
-832 RYRVRDNRVRIV
+832 RYRLRDNGVRIV

-850 PEGQASRYEVAKFGE
+850 PEGQAERYQVARFGE

>member
-46 DMTKVQRFAGAQGLL
+46 DMTKIQRFAGTQGLL
-61 ALCALAAAWTG
+61 ALTALAAAWTG
-72 LRLRGTPGVRRSIP
+72 LRLRATPGVRRSIP

-116 LFAWWALLLLPWALA
+116 LFAWWAVLLLPWALV

-152 LGERAFTWWLIL
+152 LGERAFTWWLIF

-175 GWNLALLLAWELAA
+175 AWNLLLLLGWELAA
-189 HRWRASTLVGP
+189 RRWRASTLVGP

-209 ALVTA
+209 PLVTA

-223 LVIGNGMSRG
+223 LVIGDAMSRG
-233 LGAVNGLAWIAV
+233 LGSINSLAWIAV

-275 RIVGEWLLRLEPGV
+275 RIVGEWLLRLEPGI

-298 LMAEGVWAARW
+298 LMAEAVWAARW
-309 LRGLAQPPRAAAAAA
+309 LRGLAAGPKAAVAA

-336 NAVDPADA
+336 NAVDPGEA
-344 GEPIAQVAPPAVP
+344 GEPVAQLAPPAVP
-357 HTEPPWYVQCILGLS
+357 HTEPPWYVQCILALS
-372 AWLATLLLLAFVA
+372 AWLSTLLLLAFVA
-385 FSGIVNSDEGA
+385 FSGMINSEEGA
-396 LVCGLVLCAVGVAVL
+396 LVAGLVLCAAGVAVL

-451 LLMATAVYALGPD
+451 LLMATAVYVLGPD

-485 VLAPELLRLDML
+485 VLAPELLRDDLL

-519 AWATAAIL
+519 AWATAVIL
-527 TLAHRLGGKR
+527 TLAHRWGGKR

-564 LQLPAMWQLHA
+564 LQLPAMWQLHP
-575 QTAVLVCAGALLP
+575 QTALLVCAGAVLP

-593 AVLWPRRQVL
+593 AVLWPRRHVL
-603 TGGVTWGVPIALL
+603 TPGVTWGVPIALL

-639 GLNQLGVTLFGVLS
+639 GLNQLGVTIFGVLS

-672 ALWLGGGALL
+672 ALWLGGGAVL
-682 LFLLRAL
+682 LFVLRVL

-700 APSRRAP
+700 DPSRRAP
-707 LPPVSAPLRWRTL
+707 LPPVSPALRWRTL
-720 GILGGLALVLAF
+720 AILGGLALVLVV
-732 ANGGIWQ
+732 ANGSIWQ

-745 SGKVVILELA
+745 SGKPVILELA

-772 AAGREVTRMR
+772 AAGREVTRLR
-782 LGGENRPE
+782 LGGERP
-790 TDTGLGLEPDGY
+790 DTEDSVMGEASDGY
-802 VMLTLDARGVAQPV
+802 VMLTVDSRGVYQPV
-816 RIQPAADP
+816 RIQTDATPHAD
-824 RADGEVPL
+824 DEVPL
-832 RYRVRDNRVRIV
+832 RYRVRDNQVRIV

-850 PEGQASRYEVAKFGE
+850 PEGQAKRYEVAKFGE

>member
-46 DMTKVQRFAGAQGLL
+46 DMTKIQRFAGTQGLL
-61 ALCALAAAWTG
+61 ALTALAAAWTG
-72 LRLRGTPGVRRSIP
+72 LRLRATPGVRRSIP

-116 LFAWWALLLLPWALA
+116 LFAWWAVLLLPWALV

-152 LGERAFTWWLIL
+152 LGERAFAWWLIF

-175 GWNLALLLAWELAA
+175 AWNLLLLLGWELAA
-189 HRWRASTLVGP
+189 RRWRASTLIGP
-200 RVLAALVIS
+200 RVLAALVVS
-209 ALVTA
+209 PLVVALM
-214 LVFGPMVTV
+214 FGDFM
-223 LVIGNGMSRG
+223 LRG
-233 LGAVNGLAWIAV
+233 LGSVNSLAWIAV
-245 TLGLGFYYQRGRRD
+245 TLGLGFFYQRGRRD
-259 LVILAMLV
+259 LVILAMLA
-267 AGVICVSL
+267 AGAICISL

-309 LRGLAQPPRAAAAAA
+309 LRGLAQPPRVAAAA

-344 GEPIAQVAPPAVP
+344 GEPVAQVAPPAVP

-372 AWLATLLLLAFVA
+372 AWLATLLLLVFVA
-385 FSGIVNSDEGA
+385 FSGIINSEEGA
-396 LVCGLVLCAVGVAVL
+396 LVAGLVLCAAGVAVL

-485 VLAPELLRLDML
+485 ILAPELLREDMI
-497 DALLDFDMA
+497 DSLLYLDMA
-506 RAAFVWLPIAVTG
+506 RAAFIWLPIAVTG
-519 AWATAAIL
+519 AWATAVIL

-564 LQLPAMWQLHA
+564 LQLPAMWQLHP
-575 QTAVLVCAGALLP
+575 QTALLVCAGAVLP

-593 AVLWPRRQVL
+593 AVLWPRRHVL
-603 TGGVTWGVPIALL
+603 TPGVIWGVPIALL

-639 GLNQLGVTLFGVLS
+639 GLNQLGVTIFGVLS

-672 ALWLGGGALL
+672 ALWLGGGAVL
-682 LFLLRAL
+682 LFVLRVL

-700 APSRRAP
+700 DPSRRAP
-707 LPPVSAPLRWRTL
+707 LPPVSPALRWRTL
-720 GILGGLALVLAF
+720 AILGGLALVLVV
-732 ANGGIWQ
+732 ANGSIWQ

-745 SGKVVILELA
+745 NGKVVILELA

-772 AAGREVTRMR
+772 AAGREVTRLR
-782 LGGENRPE
+782 LGGERQ
-790 TDTGLGLEPDGY
+790 DTEDSVMGGASDGY
-802 VMLTLDARGVAQPV
+802 VMLTGDSRGVYQPV
-816 RIQPAADP
+816 RIQTDARPHG
-824 RADGEVPL
+824 DGEVPL
-832 RYRVRDNRVRIV
+832 RYRVRDNQVRIV

-850 PEGQASRYEVAKFGE
+850 PEGQAKRYEVAKFGE